1 VSRKAGSP
9 QRLQSVIRIA
19 EDEEKKA
26 FSALAGCR
34 EELQGQESKL
44 QDLVLYREEYREG
57 VRSTESFMVNS
68 ILKIRNR
75 FSFLQKLEQAIA
87 AQQEQ
92 ITAWKEHESLLHQAW
107 MEKRIRRRA
116 LNKASSQRQEQV
128 RRHQQRREQK
138 QSDEF
143 SRSSRQL
150 PSLG

>member
-1 VSRKAGSP
+1 
-9 QRLQSVIRIA
+9 
-19 EDEEKKA
+19 
-26 FSALAGCR
+26 
-34 EELQGQESKL
+34 
-44 QDLVLYREEYREG
+44 
-57 VRSTESFMVNS
+57 
-68 ILKIRNR
+68 
-75 FSFLQKLEQAIA
+75 
-87 AQQEQ
+87 
-92 ITAWKEHESLLHQAW
+92 